1 MGDTGAEAVVGGKRR
16 IDRVLSG
23 DYVESLDTLALP
35 ELRELRDEAEQEEAD
50 LSFLR
55 RMLQGRIDILGAELD
70 RRRRSAAGEP
80 DAGSLIANL
89 PQILADAARPAVRG
103 MGRHSSTEATR
114 VSEHRRR
121 VEQLAGDISLSDV
134 GVRTEDELGASLDQ
148 LQAAEEEVSAVRRQ
162 VHEVLDACAA
172 EITRRYRDGEADV
185 DALLAET
192 PPA

>member
-1 MGDTGAEAVVGGKRR
+1 MSDQGAVAGGNRR

-23 DYVESLDTLALP
+23 EYLDAVTTVALP
-35 ELRELRDEAEQEEAD
+35 ELREIRDEAEQEEAD
-50 LSFLR
+50 LSYLR

-70 RRRRSAAGEP
+70 RRRRSAAGDP
-80 DAGSLIANL
+80 DAGSLLANL
-89 PQILADAARPAVRG
+89 PQILADSPRPGARG

-134 GVRTEDELGASLDQ
+134 AVRTEDELTASLDQ
-148 LQAAEEEVSAVRRQ
+148 LRAAEAEVSTVRRK
-162 VHEVLDACAA
+162 VHGVLDACAA

-185 DALLAET
+185 NALLAET
-192 PPA
+192 PPV